1 MVTFAAAG
9 FILALSLLEL
19 PPQLV
24 PLDQGAQGGR
34 FQTPTNIQIADDM
47 KEMMTTLLA
56 RSGTLRQ
63 QCAKIGAAP
72 HARIVVQMI
81 GRQLGGLTRARAT
94 ARRYDSGL
102 LTVVIEVPAVS
113 IADFAELLAHELEH
127 VIELIDKV
135 DLSGLM
141 RQRAAGV
148 TQTRDGVYETER
160 AQAAGRAAA
169 AGDLHGDG
177 SRRRSHRPQRRE
189 GGAPCVARAE
199 RLRGRQHSLKTTF
212 RRDRVG
218 DILERS
224 SLRSDIP
231 DRSAREAAAAV
242 ESRQSLENARKTF
255 AWCRCDPRGCRMARV
270 LIRRRTN
277 QERPQRMRG
286 ETEWRE

>member
-1 MVTFAAAG
+1 MVMFASAG
-9 FILALSLLEL
+9 VVLVLSLLEL

-34 FQTPTNIQIADDM
+34 FQTPANLQVADDM

-56 RSGTLRQ
+56 RSGTLRE
-63 QCAKIGAAP
+63 QCAKIEAAP

-127 VIELIDKV
+127 VIEIIDGV
-135 DLSGLM
+135 DLTALL

-148 TQTRDGVYETER
+148 TRTREGVFETER

-169 AGDLHGDG
+169 AEIFTETD
-177 SRRRSHRPQRRE
+177 P
-189 GGAPCVARAE
+189 
-199 RLRGRQHSLKTTF
+199 
-212 RRDRVG
+212 
-218 DILERS
+218 
-224 SLRSDIP
+224 
-231 DRSAREAAAAV
+231 AAAAIGRSV
-242 ESRQSLENARKTF
+242 AKAARLAWRGLKGFAGVSAQPVISGNDGGASRAPEP
-255 AWCRCDPRGCRMARV
+255 PR
-270 LIRRRTN
+270 
-277 QERPQRMRG
+277 
-286 ETEWRE
+286 